1 MSPRQ
6 RRLTAD
12 FTAVK
17 GEFAGHPH
25 IRVEPV
31 GAHPPE
37 IYRVT
42 YSIVGLRLDGD
53 QPVPADEHVAEIRLP
68 LGYPRESPYVVPL
81 TPVFHPNIAAH
92 YCIGDYWSAGQ
103 PLADIIRKLG
113 DMIQF
118 RTYNVKSPL
127 NAVAARWTAENE
139 SLFPIGEIE
148 LGTPEIDIEIRPRS
162 AAPVT
167 TPTPAPAPA
176 PPPEP
181 DMSAKRKRLEV
192 EV

>member
-17 GEFAGHPH
+17 GEFSGHPH
-25 IRVEPV
+25 IRAEPV

-37 IYRVT
+37 NYRVT
-42 YSIVGLRLDGD
+42 FEVVGLRLDGD
-53 QPVPADEHVAEIRLP
+53 QPVAAQEHVVEIRLP
-68 LGYPRESPYVVPL
+68 LGYPREAPYVVPL

-103 PLADIIRKLG
+103 PLPDIIRKIG
-113 DMIQF
+113 DMIQY

-127 NAVAARWTAENE
+127 NAVAARWTVENE
-139 SLFPIGEIE
+139 ALFPIGDVE
-148 LGTPEIDIEIRPRS
+148 LGTPEVEIEIKPRA
-162 AAPVT
+162 AAP
-167 TPTPAPAPA
+167 PA
-176 PPPEP
+176 PPEPAPETP
-181 DMSAKRKRLEV
+181 AARRRLEV

>member
-12 FTAVK
+12 FASIR

-25 IRVEPV
+25 IRVEPI
-31 GAHPPE
+31 GIHPPQT
-37 IYRVT
+37 YRVS
-42 YSIVGLRLDGD
+42 YRVPGLRLEGD
-53 QPVPADEHVAEIRLP
+53 QPLPADEHVCEIRLP
-68 LGYPRESPYVVPL
+68 LGYPREAPYVVPL

-103 PLADIIRKLG
+103 PLADIVRRIG
-113 DMIQF
+113 DMLQY

-127 NAVAARWTAENE
+127 DAVAARWAAENE
-139 SLFPIGEIE
+139 SHLPIGDIE
-148 LGTPEIDIEIRPRS
+148 LGTPDFDIEIRR
-162 AAPVT
+162 
-167 TPTPAPAPA
+167 PAIAG
-176 PPPEP
+176 
-181 DMSAKRKRLEV
+181 DSRIEV